1 MPANQPPR
9 TGSGVARRS
18 VGDDRDEQHSA
29 ARMALRAPVVRWT
42 CKTGSRRRQ
51 SGRGAQGWTA
61 GGAGA
66 GLLRHAA
73 VRSGGTR
80 PSQHWTGSL
89 QSAIVESG
97 EQLLRKS
104 AWVEMKELVREA
116 KAVVKISSLQI
127 IVAQG
132 VTGSFPWSALAF
144 CPNVAGVD
152 GVYAQQ
158 NWAPDDNICTGK
170 LTWRAASPI
179 FAKIVPERSRT
190 SIYALDCSFESVL
203 ASFAP
208 PVVGFLAEH
217 VYGYNPVPYG
227 AADNNVGRDKSN
239 VGALAKALYTSIAI
253 PMLLHLL
260 PVVPDV
266 PTRQG
271 EGKDGLS
278 DRSRAP
284 AD

>member
-1 MPANQPPR
+1 M
-9 TGSGVARRS
+9 
-18 VGDDRDEQHSA
+18 
-29 ARMALRAPVVRWT
+29 
-42 CKTGSRRRQ
+42 C
-51 SGRGAQGWTA
+51 
-61 GGAGA
+61 
-66 GLLRHAA
+66 
-73 VRSGGTR
+73 
-80 PSQHWTGSL
+80 
-89 QSAIVESG
+89 
-97 EQLLRKS
+97 
-104 AWVEMKELVREA
+104 
-116 KAVVKISSLQI
+116 
-127 IVAQG
+127 
-132 VTGSFPWSALAF
+132 
-144 CPNVAGVD
+144 
-152 GVYAQQ
+152 
-158 NWAPDDNICTGK
+158 
-170 LTWRAASPI
+170 SPI